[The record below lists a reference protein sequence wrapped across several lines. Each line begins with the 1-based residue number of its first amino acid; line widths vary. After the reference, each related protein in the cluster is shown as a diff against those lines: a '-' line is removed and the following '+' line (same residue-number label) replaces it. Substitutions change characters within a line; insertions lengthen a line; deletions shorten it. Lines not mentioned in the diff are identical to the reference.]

1 MTDSPDTGK
10 AAARSPRKRRSTAQ
24 VRSLITAAAYDEFV
38 ENGFD
43 GTSIRAVAQRAGV
56 TESMVFRHFSS
67 KPALFEATAVGPLV
81 QFMNEFATS
90 IPARPDE
97 DPGALTFRFIS
108 GLYDLCTANR
118 HILVSLAAQDDG
130 TPRAGEP
137 VFDACA
143 RALVRGVETYMAEAD
158 QTATADILD
167 AIRMVLALVLGA
179 TLSGNELFPAGAEP
193 DRIKTM
199 LSQFVLF
206 GAGYRPS
213 VRVIPS
219 GS

>member
-1 MTDSPDTGK
+1 MPDSSVPEK
-10 AAARSPRKRRSTAQ
+10 VVASSPRKRRSTAQ

-38 ENGFD
+38 EKGFD
-43 GTSIRAVAQRAGV
+43 GTSIRAVAERAGV

-81 QFMNEFATS
+81 QFMDEFATS
-90 IPARPDE
+90 IPTRPDE
-97 DPGALTFRFIS
+97 DPGALTLRFIS

-118 HILVSLAAQDDG
+118 HILVSLAAQDDAA
-130 TPRAGEP
+130 PRSGEP
-137 VFDACA
+137 VLDGCA
-143 RALVRGVETYMAEAD
+143 RALVRGVEAYMAETD
-158 QTATADILD
+158 QEATADILD

-179 TLSGNELFPAGAEP
+179 TLSGNELFPAGADP
-193 DRIKTM
+193 DRIKVM

-206 GAGYRPS
+206 GAGYRP
-213 VRVIPS
+213 PAS